1 MGWCDVRWKVLW
13 QYLSIGDVVNFFGY
27 LSGGIVAWQ
36 QRQHLNSSS
45 MKTRKKKRDNVFIA
59 LCLVWNRFY
68 KVFSSGY
75 SVHGTGGTGK
85 FNFYEIT

>member
-1 MGWCDVRWKVLW
+1 VLW
-13 QYLSIGDVVNFFGY
+13 QHLSIGGVANFFGY

-45 MKTRKKKRDNVFIA
+45 MKTIKKRDNAFIV

-75 SVHGTGGTGK
+75 SVHGTGLEHFGTAPVPYFLGI
-85 FNFYEIT
+85 YLRT